1 MLFFHTAVCVGAP
14 QTVLMAVGKAP
25 VIMSVYDRLKN
36 AASRR
41 RAERSGLGMNMSFW
55 EELSQKITQ
64 GGQGALQKTKELADV
79 VTMNAAVSDSKRK
92 IRDLHE
98 ELGMILAYDGFN
110 DLTAD
115 QIRAALESGN
125 IDSLVREIKFRDWKD
140 VLTKIMYIKSEE
152 EVIAINEGK
161 IKEIKSDMKCPSCGR
176 KITKGMLFCPDCG
189 TKIVFAD
196 EPVNDYQ
203 SAEQT
208 AGYAPS
214 HAEEPTEAA
223 EPEMTENAEV
233 PEQAYAS
240 DAADSAAAPET
251 ETNGP
256 SADA

>member
-1 MLFFHTAVCVGAP
+1 
-14 QTVLMAVGKAP
+14 
-25 VIMSVYDRLKN
+25 
-36 AASRR
+36 
-41 RAERSGLGMNMSFW
+41 MSFW

-64 GGQGALQKTKELADV
+64 GSQGALQKTKELADV
-79 VTMNAAVSDSKRK
+79 VTMNVEVSDSKRK

-115 QIRAALESGN
+115 QIREALESGN

-152 EVIAINEGK
+152 EVIALKEGK
-161 IKEIKSDMKCPSCGR
+161 IKEFKSDMKCPSCGR

-189 TKIVFAD
+189 TRITFAD
-196 EPVNDYQ
+196 EPMNDYQ
-203 SAEQT
+203 PAEHAEQA

-214 HAEEPTEAA
+214 DAA
-223 EPEMTENAEV
+223 EPSAAYQPEETEEAE
-233 PEQAYAS
+233 AS
-240 DAADSAAAPET
+240 AQADSPDTAAGSAGTPET
-251 ETNGP
+251 ETTGS